1 MIQAETILT
10 TYIDINLLMVG
21 SALIWFA
28 GRQIFKYSDSARA
41 FASQLQL
48 VKALLLVTFF
58 FPALLTFFS
67 HYFTSASA
75 IPVTLSELVLA
86 QYLQGNIQLNPSFL
100 ESILTFRQNV
110 MTQLSD
116 PNHVFISIILYG
128 GIATAVFMAGR
139 ALLTMHKLSQ
149 ILSES
154 HEWRTSGKLKLM
166 LADRIRIPFS
176 TRTWRFHYVILPAT
190 MLGNQVDI
198 KVSVAHELQHLRQR
212 DVDWEFIFALLT
224 PVFFWNP
231 AFHYFKREIEELR
244 ELSCDQNV
252 LKRGFL
258 TAREYCECL
267 LRVCDGRFKRDS
279 LFKLRAPEVALIQMR
294 SGLFTTRPKKLLENR
309 LMSAITGG
317 DGKIS
322 RIRLVLATLMMISI
336 AGALSFTVQKPA
348 DWSHDRL
355 MLSTIINLERLEKRN
370 QVSLGSYT
378 AY

>member
-10 TYIDINLLMVG
+10 SYIDINLLMVG

-28 GRQIFKYSDSARA
+28 GRQIIKHSDVARA
-41 FASQLQL
+41 FAAQLHL

-58 FPALLTFFS
+58 FPAFLTFFS
-67 HYFTSASA
+67 YYFASASPL
-75 IPVTLSELVLA
+75 PVTLSELVLA
-86 QYLQGNIQLNPSFL
+86 QYLQGNIEINASFL
-100 ESILTFRQNV
+100 ESVLTFRQNV

-116 PNHVFISIILYG
+116 PNHVFITLVLYG
-128 GIATAVFMAGR
+128 GIATAILMVAR
-139 ALLTMHKLSQ
+139 ALLTMHKLSH
-149 ILSES
+149 ILSKS
-154 HEWRTSGKLKLM
+154 HEWRTSGRLKLM
-166 LADRIRIPFS
+166 LADTIRIPFS
-176 TRTWRFHYVILPAT
+176 TRTWRHHYVVLPSA
-190 MLGNQVDI
+190 MLGNQVDM

-212 DVDWEFIFALLT
+212 DVDWEFIFAILT

-258 TAREYCECL
+258 SAREYCECL
-267 LRVCDGRFKRDS
+267 IRVCDGRFKRNN
-279 LFKLRAPEVALIQMR
+279 LFKLRVPEVALIQTR
-294 SGLFTTRPKKLLENR
+294 AGLFTARPKKLLENR
-309 LMSAITGG
+309 LLSAVTGG
-317 DGKIS
+317 DGGVS
-322 RIRLVLATLMMISI
+322 RARLVLIAIMMISL

-370 QVSLGSYT
+370 QVSLGAYT

>member
-1 MIQAETILT
+1 MIQAETIVT
-10 TYIDINLLMVG
+10 SYIDINLLMVG

-28 GRQIFKYSDSARA
+28 GRQIIKNSDAARA
-41 FASQLQL
+41 FAAQLHL
-48 VKALLLVTFF
+48 VKILLLVTFF
-58 FPALLTFFS
+58 FPAFLTFFS
-67 HYFTSASA
+67 YYFASASP

-86 QYLQGNIQLNPSFL
+86 QFLQGNIEVNPSFL
-100 ESILTFRQNV
+100 ESVLTFRQNV

-116 PNHVFISIILYG
+116 PNHVFITLVLYG
-128 GIATAVFMAGR
+128 GLATALFMIVR
-139 ALLTMHKLSQ
+139 ALLTMHKLSR
-149 ILSES
+149 ILSEA
-154 HEWRTSGKLKLM
+154 HEWRTSGHLKLM

-176 TRTWRFHYVILPAT
+176 TRMWRYHYVVLPST
-190 MLGNQVDI
+190 MLGNQIDM

-252 LKRGFL
+252 LKRGL
-258 TAREYCECL
+258 LSAREYCECL
-267 LRVCDGRFKRDS
+267 IRVCGGRFKRNN
-279 LFKLRAPEVALIQMR
+279 LFKLRVPEVALIQTR

-309 LMSAITGG
+309 LMSAVTGG
-317 DGKIS
+317 NGVIS
-322 RIRLVLATLMMISI
+322 RARLIVVAAMMISL
-336 AGALSFTVQKPA
+336 AGTLSFAVQKPA

-370 QVSLGSYT
+370 QVGLGSYT

>member
-10 TYIDINLLMVG
+10 SYIDINLLMAG
-21 SALIWFA
+21 SALIWFV
-28 GRQIFKYSDSARA
+28 GRRIMKYSDSARA
-41 FASQLQL
+41 FAAQLHL

-58 FPALLTFFS
+58 FPVLLTLFS
-67 HYFTSASA
+67 QYFASASP

-86 QYLQGNIQLNPSFL
+86 QFLQGNIQINPSFL
-100 ESILTFRQNV
+100 ESVLTFRQNV

-116 PNHVFISIILYG
+116 PNHVFITVVLYG
-128 GIATAVFMAGR
+128 GLATAFFMVAR
-139 ALLTMHKLSQ
+139 ALLTMNKLSQ
-149 ILSES
+149 ILSDS
-154 HEWRTSGKLKLM
+154 HEWRTSGRLKLM
-166 LADRIRIPFS
+166 LADSIRIPFS
-176 TRTWRFHYVILPAT
+176 TRTWRHHYVVLPST
-190 MLGNQVDI
+190 MLGNQIDV

-212 DVDWEFIFALLT
+212 DVDWEFIFAILT

-267 LRVCDGRFKRDS
+267 IRVCDGRFKRNN
-279 LFKLRAPEVALIQMR
+279 LFKLRVPEVALIQTR
-294 SGLFTTRPKKLLENR
+294 TGLFTKRPKKLLENR
-309 LMSAITGG
+309 LVSAVTGG
-317 DGKIS
+317 NGSVS
-322 RIRLVLATLMMISI
+322 RLRLVLIAVMMIGL

-370 QVSLGSYT
+370 QVSLSSYT